1 MMRPRGLRGFF
12 SFSRLLGG
20 DATPVQS
27 PAAKYRVAIIG
38 GGSAGVSV
46 ASQLMKKLP
55 QSLHSEI
62 AIIEPSDKHFY
73 QPYWT
78 MVGGLGL
85 DKEKSVLP
93 MSKVIPAGVSWVK
106 EGCAT
111 FEPDSNSISLKGGG
125 KLEYDVLV
133 VTAGLQ
139 QNFGLVPGLMD
150 TLGKNGVSSIY
161 SYEYSSKVWEN
172 IEATKQGKAIFT
184 NPGTAV
190 NCGGA
195 PQKIAYLAD
204 CAWRQKGVREKIE
217 IDFCTATPGIFACP
231 TYRAALEKIMAEKS
245 ITPHVKTNLVEV
257 DGPGKVAIFE
267 KEGGERVKK
276 EFDFLHVTPPMSA
289 PDFIK
294 NSPLANGIG
303 FVDVDK
309 ETCQHTQFSNV
320 FSLGDCSSLPTSK
333 TYSAISS
340 QAPVVVH
347 NVLAMLDS
355 KPQNATAA
363 YDGYTA
369 CPVLVGGNK
378 LMLAEFNGYTMDA
391 MPTFVPLDQAKPN
404 TLFYIM
410 KRWIFEQV
418 YWHFMP
424 VGLWY
429 GKRMFF
435 EPPVKHKVVATA
447 ATSNA

>member
-1 MMRPRGLRGFF
+1 
-12 SFSRLLGG
+12 
-20 DATPVQS
+20 
-27 PAAKYRVAIIG
+27 
-38 GGSAGVSV
+38 
-46 ASQLMKKLP
+46 
-55 QSLHSEI
+55 
-62 AIIEPSDKHFY
+62 
-73 QPYWT
+73 
-78 MVGGLGL
+78 
-85 DKEKSVLP
+85 
-93 MSKVIPAGVSWVK
+93 
-106 EGCAT
+106 
-111 FEPDSNSISLKGGG
+111 
-125 KLEYDVLV
+125 
-133 VTAGLQ
+133 
-139 QNFGLVPGLMD
+139 
-150 TLGKNGVSSIY
+150 
-161 SYEYSSKVWEN
+161 
-172 IEATKQGKAIFT
+172 
-184 NPGTAV
+184 
-190 NCGGA
+190 
-195 PQKIAYLAD
+195 
-204 CAWRQKGVREKIE
+204 
-217 IDFCTATPGIFACP
+217 
-231 TYRAALEKIMAEKS
+231 
-245 ITPHVKTNLVEV
+245 
-257 DGPGKVAIFE
+257 
-267 KEGGERVKK
+267 
-276 EFDFLHVTPPMSA
+276 
-289 PDFIK
+289 

-333 TYSAISS
+333 TYSAISA

-447 ATSNA
+447 AASNA